1 MGRSGIMERG
11 RHRRVKTRGRVRT
24 RGLPFIL
31 GLLLIFV
38 SGLQARH
45 LVNSCP
51 EVAGAGGGLNV
62 VTPTFHYTVT
72 NFDPSWFDT
81 EHPEKAPLLF
91 ILTIGQNQSL
101 NALSGK
107 LRLRMIVEADTSRGK
122 HAPAIPAMDMV
133 SLPLDSSFFGRPLRS
148 NEVFA
153 FTWASG
159 GLKFTE
165 SPFFDLVV
173 NKRVVPE
180 MDIVFR
186 FGLSCEN
193 TSADFGSIATIQ
205 VDSLG
210 GDIGRLR
217 YVKTIQALYP
227 GTQITN
233 PKPVPIYTINPI
245 FKVVSEL
252 FNNHEFQ
259 YPADE
264 PKTEI
269 YIYELQ
275 PGQTA
280 DDAMQGLEF
289 AKIPLF
295 GETPT
300 AYPANLP
307 RLEPGKT
314 YVWRARAILRGPTTE
329 YMYSNALYFK
339 IDERLDGG
347 SSAGVTSEISDL
359 TSLEQQIKFGDDY
372 AKRLMAALKIILG
385 DNFEIFDLSRGS
397 KVPAKGQIRLNGH
410 PYSLEELERLA
421 REFSQSRHSVTRLRF
436 Q

>member
-1 MGRSGIMERG
+1 MESGRLRS
-11 RHRRVKTRGRVRT
+11 VT

-31 GLLLIFV
+31 GLLL
-38 SGLQARH
+38 LLAAKPQARR
-45 LVNSCP
+45 LVNDCP
-51 EVAGAGGGLNV
+51 EFAGAAGPLAV

-91 ILTIGQNQSL
+91 ILTIGQGNQL

-122 HAPAIPAMDMV
+122 HAPPIPAMDLT
-133 SLPLDSSFFGRPLRS
+133 SLPLDSTVFGRPLRS
-148 NEVFA
+148 NEVMNFS
-153 FTWASG
+153 WSPK

-180 MDIVFR
+180 MDLVFR

-193 TSADFGSIATIQ
+193 DDAAFSQIATVQ

-210 GDIGRLR
+210 GDIGHLR

-227 GTQITN
+227 GTPVQN

-252 FNNHEFQ
+252 FNQREFQ
-259 YPADE
+259 YPSDE

-269 YIYELQ
+269 FIYELSE
-275 PGQTA
+275 GQTA
-280 DDAMQGLEF
+280 EDAMLGLEF
-289 AKIPLF
+289 AKIPLY

-300 AYPANLP
+300 AYPPNLP

-314 YVWRARAILRGPTTE
+314 YAWRARALLRGPTTE
-329 YMYSNALYFK
+329 YMFSNALYFK
-339 IDERLDGG
+339 IDERLDGSG
-347 SSAGVTSEISDL
+347 SSEVTSTLSDL
-359 TSLEQQIKFGDDY
+359 TTIEQQVKFGDDY